1 LDLSSASIWVLFY
14 LVKKMFSFRAAYIAV
29 FLFTASIYF
38 NIISGLFILP
48 DTPLIF
54 FILLALYFVYP
65 SVLSTNPS
73 RKDHMGMILF
83 GVFAGLALLS
93 KYTAIF
99 TWIGILLYILVKN
112 RIWMR
117 KRSFYFSLL
126 LSFILMT
133 PVIYWN
139 ISNHFIS
146 FAFHA
151 SRVGLNNS
159 PFHNSSFYE
168 FNLGQFFYQNP
179 ILFFVFILSLI
190 SLFKKGFLKISNTDF
205 LLVCLSFPLILISV
219 FFALFMNVLPHWSG
233 PAFIGVLILCSDWL
247 SRLFEPHP
255 QQVKAY
261 ILSANVF
268 FLIILITVCLQIDY
282 GLFYT
287 SPKEKTVNKTGEHDP
302 SLDMYGWNQV
312 RAKFH
317 QFLQK
322 EGIREEDYSKVKILS
337 NKWFPA
343 AHLDYYVAQPLHI
356 DLVVTGK
363 LWDAHKYYWINQKR
377 KISAGD
383 KLFYITSSQDF
394 YDPQY
399 LAIKFARIVPQ
410 DTIRVFRNGK
420 NVKDLFI
427 YEMEE
432 PATDLATIFKPVY

>member
-1 LDLSSASIWVLFY
+1 
-14 LVKKMFSFRAAYIAV
+14 
-29 FLFTASIYF
+29 
-38 NIISGLFILP
+38 
-48 DTPLIF
+48 
-54 FILLALYFVYP
+54 
-65 SVLSTNPS
+65 
-73 RKDHMGMILF
+73 
-83 GVFAGLALLS
+83 
-93 KYTAIF
+93 
-99 TWIGILLYILVKN
+99 
-112 RIWMR
+112 
-117 KRSFYFSLL
+117 
-126 LSFILMT
+126 
-133 PVIYWN
+133 
-139 ISNHFIS
+139 
-146 FAFHA
+146 
-151 SRVGLNNS
+151 
-159 PFHNSSFYE
+159 
-168 FNLGQFFYQNP
+168 
-179 ILFFVFILSLI
+179 
-190 SLFKKGFLKISNTDF
+190 
-205 LLVCLSFPLILISV
+205 
-219 FFALFMNVLPHWSG
+219 MNVLPHWSG